1 MGPERVAP
9 PPRFICDAM
18 LGKLARW
25 LRFLGYDTSYS
36 TAERDEELLS
46 RAELEGRVIL
56 TRDVQLVSR
65 AKERA
70 LLIKGVPLDMQLEE
84 ALAGQN
90 PASRPSPFTRCSLC
104 NTRLTPISAEAL
116 AGRVPDYVRTRHTAF
131 SACPTCD
138 RVYWS
143 GSHRRRIAA
152 TLTGNSS
159 PREKPRS

>member
-1 MGPERVAP
+1 
-9 PPRFICDAM
+9 M

-70 LLIKGVPLDMQLEE
+70 LLIKGAPLD
-84 ALAGQN
+84 
-90 PASRPSPFTRCSLC
+90 T
-104 NTRLTPISAEAL
+104 
-116 AGRVPDYVRTRHTAF
+116 DF
-131 SACPTCD
+131 S
-138 RVYWS
+138 
-143 GSHRRRIAA
+143 
-152 TLTGNSS
+152 
-159 PREKPRS
+159 